1 MQNGQMCAFDA
12 SADNVVA
19 PMTAFFVKPVS
30 GTLLQN
36 IEFLPIMT
44 VPFTSAVTQSAEAT
58 LRLTLTSGSH
68 TTCASIVADKGAA
81 ADFKEG
87 EDVEAM
93 FDSNTTGSALTL
105 YTMAGQLAAA
115 INHVPDLCNVPLGIV
130 APATSAATLRIAGTD
145 QLRKPLYLYD
155 AHTKHYTQLTDSTA
169 VTLTPNAVGRYAL
182 TSQAIAP
189 QPVQTALRCW
199 ASQGGMVTATTAPD
213 DCLRAVLVFDPTG
226 RLVREFQPA
235 AVSYSFNLPA
245 GPYLIT
251 VCSDAVTEG
260 RTFKVAVGH

>member
-1 MQNGQMCAFDA
+1 
-12 SADNVVA
+12 
-19 PMTAFFVKPVS
+19 
-30 GTLLQN
+30 
-36 IEFLPIMT
+36 MT

-68 TTCASIVADKGAA
+68 TTSASIVADKGAA

-130 APATSAATLRIAGTD
+130 APTTGAATLRIAGTD

-155 AHTKHYTQLTDSTA
+155 ARTKHYTLLTDSTA

-226 RLVREFQPA
+226 RLVRELQPA